1 MATGTRTKKAQD
13 PATRP
18 KRGEPT
24 ADRVMKPRVP
34 KSNKS
39 TKKAPSSR
47 RHSAPGYQEAAGGSA
62 GRVAQVRLGPD
73 EVAAMEQVMQ
83 ALNLGSTSDVL
94 REGLRLLARK
104 AAEMA
109 AAEEIRDF
117 YQGEL
122 APMPDGALAAT
133 AEELA
138 AADEAEW

>member
-1 MATGTRTKKAQD
+1 
-13 PATRP
+13 
-18 KRGEPT
+18 
-24 ADRVMKPRVP
+24 
-34 KSNKS
+34 
-39 TKKAPSSR
+39 
-47 RHSAPGYQEAAGGSA
+47 
-62 GRVAQVRLGPD
+62 
-73 EVAAMEQVMQ
+73 MEQVMQ

-104 AAEMA
+104 AAEVA

-117 YQGEL
+117 YRGEP

>member
-1 MATGTRTKKAQD
+1 MATGTKAKKAQQTATRVKRSEPATDRVTKPRAAKSTRTTKKA
-13 PATRP
+13 A
-18 KRGEPT
+18 
-24 ADRVMKPRVP
+24 
-34 KSNKS
+34 
-39 TKKAPSSR
+39 SSR
-47 RHSAPGYQEAAGGSA
+47 RSAAPRYQDAAGGT

-104 AAEMA
+104 AAEVA

-117 YQGEL
+117 YRGEP